1 MTTTNDALSVHG
13 LLRLQAQQRAE
24 AVAIAAPGRR
34 PLTYGRLLGHVDEVV
49 RTLRGIGIGRN
60 DRVALALPEGP
71 EMAVAF
77 LGVAAGATCVP
88 LDPAW
93 PAAEYAA
100 HLADLAARALLIPA
114 GQETP
119 ARTVALAQ
127 GIALIELAP
136 APGGQAGLFTLHG
149 AAGARPATPGP
160 ARSSDVALLLQTSG
174 TTARPKRVPLTHA
187 NLAASAQGIAA
198 SLGLGAEDRCLDVMP
213 LFHIHGLMV
222 LLASLAAGGSVA
234 CPPRFDVARF
244 GAWLEELRPTWYSAV
259 PTMHHAVVRLAGL
272 APSPAART
280 SLRLIRSSSA
290 PLPPRLAAELEALFG
305 VPVIEAYGM
314 TEASHQIASN
324 PLPPRPRKPGSVG
337 IAAGAAVAIVDAAGR
352 PLPPGVAG
360 EIVIRGPGV
369 TAGYENGPAEGAWT
383 SEGWLRTG
391 DQGRLDADG
400 YLFLTGRLTEI
411 INRGGEKISP
421 REVEDV
427 LGAHPAVAE
436 AVAFPIPHPTLGEDV
451 GVAVVLHA
459 GASAAT
465 QDLRRFAAERLADFK
480 VPGRVLLVDRIPAG
494 ATGKPQ
500 RARLAEQLQPQAGA
514 RPRADGAPAASRTPT
529 ESALAGIWAAVLG
542 LEAVGIDDDFFA
554 LGGDS
559 IHATLI
565 LSRVR
570 RKFSVDLQLRAL
582 FDAPTV
588 AELATLIVEGH
599 AREADPEELA
609 RLLRELGELSDEDAR
624 RLLEDR
630 SA

>member
-1 MTTTNDALSVHG
+1 MHQ
-13 LLRLQAQQRAE
+13 LLGLQAQRSPE
-24 AVAIAAPGRR
+24 AAAITAPGRR
-34 PLTYGRLLGHVDEVV
+34 PLTHRRLHQHVGEVIQ
-49 RTLRGIGIGRN
+49 RLRSAGIGRH
-60 DRVALALPEGP
+60 DRVVLALPQGP
-71 EMAVAF
+71 DLAVAF
-77 LGVAAGATCVP
+77 LAVAAGAACVP
-88 LDPAW
+88 LDPSW
-93 PAAEYAA
+93 PAPEYASR
-100 HLADLAARALLIPA
+100 LADLGARALVLPAGAEMPSRAVALESGIAVLDLIPVPDA
-114 GQETP
+114 E
-119 ARTVALAQ
+119 
-127 GIALIELAP
+127 
-136 APGGQAGLFTLHG
+136 AGLFRLSG
-149 AAGARPATPGP
+149 GPVARLAPPDPG
-160 ARSSDVALLLQTSG
+160 RSSDVALVLQTSG
-174 TTARPKRVPLTHA
+174 TTARPKGVPLSHA
-187 NLAASAQGIAA
+187 NLCASARSIAA
-198 SLGLGAEDRCLDVMP
+198 SLGLGVGDRCLDVMP

-234 CPPRFDVARF
+234 CPPRFDVTRF
-244 GAWLEELRPTWYSAV
+244 ASWLEELRPTWYSAV